1 MIFFQNNADKYQI
14 KKTYL
19 PNLKL
24 SHCWYLDFNET
35 KKTQAVRHVRLC
47 ACRTDDNDGSVN
59 PMPDVSDAVVCV
71 FTYHN

>member
-24 SHCWYLDFNET
+24 SHCGYLNFNET
-35 KKTQAVRHVRLC
+35 KKTQTVRLSLNE
-47 ACRTDDNDGSVN
+47 ANSIKTRE
-59 PMPDVSDAVVCV
+59 
-71 FTYHN
+71 